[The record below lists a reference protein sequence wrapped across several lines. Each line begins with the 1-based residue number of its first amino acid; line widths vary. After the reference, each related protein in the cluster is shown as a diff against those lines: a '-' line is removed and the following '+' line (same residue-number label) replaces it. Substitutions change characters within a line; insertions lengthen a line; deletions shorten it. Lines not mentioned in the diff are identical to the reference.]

1 MRLSTLF
8 SDSLGENLHQ
18 AEPFDSC
25 REKNMKPAVPCIQVW
40 TESPNREA
48 VSLRL
53 HPVMKYSMYKSHDCT
68 QSSHED
74 IGINV

>member
-1 MRLSTLF
+1 
-8 SDSLGENLHQ
+8 
-18 AEPFDSC
+18 
-25 REKNMKPAVPCIQVW
+25 MKPAVPCIQVW